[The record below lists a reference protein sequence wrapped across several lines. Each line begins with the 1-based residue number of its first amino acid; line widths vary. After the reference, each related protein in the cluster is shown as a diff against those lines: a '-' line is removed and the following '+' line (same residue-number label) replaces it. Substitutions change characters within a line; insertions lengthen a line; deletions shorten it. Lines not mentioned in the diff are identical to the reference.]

1 MAPIKS
7 TSSIARV
14 LRAKTPASNPRVL
27 NTVNRNLTR
36 TAKNATSIEST
47 INSQSSTSTP
57 LLNQGISRLAS
68 THPLSMLN
76 SHIKLPDHFQPQYP
90 SHYSPSPIENTIPTN
105 PFSSLV
111 TEITS
116 SLTTTPKPDLPALTK
131 LLRSYTSDPA
141 HWTKFAFPDPNAQ
154 YTRNLVAEVPGLFNL
169 LLLVWTPGKASPVHD
184 HAEAHCLM
192 KVRFLSF
199 RPNSIAVDPLSSLS
213 ILVVSLVTLEVICSG
228 GGFVQGEDGPQSGTA
243 EVRSDADEIL
253 NRSSKVPSASVATLS
268 LQNQGSKD
276 R

>member
-57 LLNQGISRLAS
+57 LLNQ
-68 THPLSMLN
+68 
-76 SHIKLPDHFQPQYP
+76 DHFQPQYP

-192 KVRFLSF
+192 KVLKGSLRERRYAIPTEPGKQGSLNQTSELSF
-199 RPNSIAVDPLSSLS
+199 KLNQVSYMADVLGLHEISNPSSEEYAMSLHLYTPPNAAMRGCHVYDLENGKRKHVGPTGWHSVGGVLS
-213 ILVVSLVTLEVICSG
+213 
-228 GGFVQGEDGPQSGTA
+228 
-243 EVRSDADEIL
+243 R
-253 NRSSKVPSASVATLS
+253 NK
-268 LQNQGSKD
+268 
-276 R
+276 